1 MGNVGKKKPLVV
13 VAVVVLVVAVVGL
26 GVVIG
31 RALGP
36 SGGAAPSGGAVAPS
50 AAPTA
55 GVNTNLD
62 NVVAGTGATGT
73 ASTPGF
79 EGVGTR
85 YPATCVGAVQA
96 AAEWTQKVFG
106 STDLVGPM
114 VLDSQDE
121 AKRKVDSF
129 LDEITVSPGLI
140 RIGSDNETLG
150 ESDFRMMLGMFIEH
164 TKPSERDSVTFHAEV
179 QNGVVQV
186 VKCAPEP
193 EGVAVV
199 RIAAPKGEPI
209 GSFRTYAWYE
219 RNYQLQAVNGSWR
232 LVHMLNERDSGPYQS
247 ALNPP
252 DYKPSESEN
261 AETLRRPVTDE
272 ARDII
277 ARSLGGQGTHV
288 FANKNGEWG
297 KR

>member
-1 MGNVGKKKPLVV
+1 MGKKKLLVGA
-13 VAVVVLVVAVVGL
+13 AVVVLVVAVVGL

-36 SGGAAPSGGAVAPS
+36 SGAGTAPSGGAAAPS

-96 AAEWTQKVFG
+96 AAEWTQKIFA
-106 STDLVGPM
+106 STERRESIKDGKAF
-114 VLDSQDE
+114 Q
-121 AKRKVDSF
+121 SF
-129 LDEITVSPGLI
+129 LDEIAVSPGATTV
-140 RIGSDNETLG
+140 RDSKRATVAEG
-150 ESDFRMMLGMFIEH
+150 DFHQMIYGQWDDE
-164 TKPSERDSVTFHAEV
+164 PSETVEV
-179 QNGVVQV
+179 AVHQGVFQV
-186 VKCAPEP
+186 IKCAPTP
-193 EGVAVV
+193 EAVAVV
-199 RIAAPKGEPI
+199 RVMAPDVGGTWKGN
-209 GSFRTYAWYE
+209 WWE

-232 LVHMLNERDSGPYQS
+232 FVRLIDARDDTPYQQ

-252 DYKPSESEN
+252 SYVPTSEEQH
-261 AETLRRPVTDE
+261 ATEARPVTDE
-272 ARDII
+272 ARDLV
-277 ARSLGGQGTHV
+277 AQRALGGQGTHTFV
-288 FANKNGEWG
+288 NKNGEWG
-297 KR
+297 QK